1 MLSENFENPTE
12 KMSKEANTSNVL
24 LKYELIRYI
33 IYSKTRLVAS
43 LYLRFVLHE
52 KAIKMF
58 HTMNRI
64 ITRYESK

>member
-1 MLSENFENPTE
+1 MSEYFQNPTE
-12 KMSKEANTSNVL
+12 KLSKEANTSNEL
-24 LKYELIRYI
+24 LRYKLIRFN
-33 IYSKTRLVAS
+33 IYLKTRLEAS
-43 LYLRFVLHE
+43 LLLRFVLHE